1 MGGLSLTAGV
11 VEAFASDHAAPQATG
26 LLPRFRIAGV
36 AQ

>member
-11 VEAFASDHAAPQATG
+11 IEIFATNQAAPQATG
-26 LLPRFRIAGV
+26 LLPRFWMAGV